1 MGKLKI
7 TSCSQSIRPQWSQ
20 QQNQLQKPC
29 KLMKTK
35 WQLGQGKTFKIP
47 GTEWKSKLTIPESMI
62 HNDDR
67 TKNAFIKKPRDPKL
81 VTWHARKTIRLKL
94 MTEIKNQCKE
104 SNED

>member
-1 MGKLKI
+1 
-7 TSCSQSIRPQWSQ
+7 
-20 QQNQLQKPC
+20 
-29 KLMKTK
+29 MKTK

-47 GTEWKSKLTIPESMI
+47 GTEWISKLTIPESMI